1 MSNEQKE
8 KTFTITTDPDV
19 LNEWLDDNYDKWM
32 NDETLACETNCPL
45 AGDCAPNCEGAF
57 Y

>member
-8 KTFTITTDPDV
+8 KKENPFKVI
-19 LNEWLDDNYDKWM
+19 NDDWM
-32 NDETLACETNCPL
+32 NDDTLACETNCPL
-45 AGDCAPNCEGAF
+45 AGDCSPDCEGAF

>member
-45 AGDCAPNCEGAF
+45 AGDCAPNCGGAF